1 LIKHDM
7 KKARDIWRNKIRLA
21 RQPILEQLDIE
32 YIRLNEQNADTS
44 VVVET
49 KNKLRN
55 FPQKP
60 EIENAETVEE
70 LREIW
75 DNSLLGDKD

>member
-1 LIKHDM
+1 M
-7 KKARDIWRNKIRLA
+7 KKARDIWRDKIRLA

-32 YIRLNEQNADTS
+32 YMRLSEESADTS

-49 KNKLRN
+49 KNKLRD

-60 EIENAETVEE
+60 EIEEAETVEE

-75 DNSLLGDKD
+75 DNSLLGDKE

>member
-1 LIKHDM
+1 M

>member
-1 LIKHDM
+1 MIKHDM

>member
-1 LIKHDM
+1 MIKHDM
-7 KKARDIWRNKIRLA
+7 KKARDIWRDKIRLA

-32 YIRLNEQNADTS
+32 YMRLSEESADTS

-49 KNKLRN
+49 KNKLRD

-60 EIENAETVEE
+60 EIEEAETVEE

-75 DNSLLGDKD
+75 DNSLLGDKE